1 MTKKFEKEGDYIMR
15 KMLFVMLTF
24 GLFLSFTG
32 LDVKAATNEESVPK
46 IVDGTKMSIQEI
58 DELLNSSTEYTI
70 ELTDKQ
76 VAEQY
81 ALKEGVS
88 LEEAY
93 QEMADYSG
101 QTDRPVLFSTASCSW
116 LATNTSVT
124 IPNKSY
130 KPNLIVYVEVCRSG
144 AQYINTNKKPLLQ
157 EFQANPISFSGTISV
172 ELFNGHFYYIVNG
185 NFYNSTSTTH
195 TGTTGVTTVFS
206 ATYSVGS
213 TSNFYA
219 SLTTPRKK
227 RDVLGY

>member
-1 MTKKFEKEGDYIMR
+1 MR
-15 KMLFVMLTF
+15 KIFIIMLTL
-24 GLFLSFTG
+24 GLSLSSLTG
-32 LDVKAATNEESVPK
+32 LNVKAANNEENVPE
-46 IVDGTKMSIQEI
+46 IVDGTNMSLQEI
-58 DELLNSSTEYTI
+58 DELLSSSTEYTI
-70 ELTDKQ
+70 ELSDQQ

-93 QEMADYSG
+93 KAVAGYSSQKNKLG
-101 QTDRPVLFSTASCSW
+101 TLAASSCSW

-124 IPNKSY
+124 IKNKSY
-130 KPNLIVYVEVCRSG
+130 KPNLIVYVEICRSG

-157 EFQANPISFSGTISV
+157 EFQANAISFSGTISV

-213 TSNFYA
+213 TSNYYA
-219 SLTTPRKK
+219 SLTTSRTK